1 MEAMEA
7 METLETSY
15 LDENNLY
22 VVEFSRNSLL
32 LNDIDDEQN
41 DNNIIEETQD
51 DENVS
56 RGRSRGRS
64 RSRGRPRGSRGRG
77 NNNDRNEQP
86 VELPLPPIFNTFQHS
101 KPLHEFTVTLP
112 REHQFPPSAYSIFS
126 LFFSLE
132 QIKIIVKNTNIYAYA
147 KKAGEGRKWKDLTIE
162 EFQIWLAIVIY
173 AGIFKLPSIRDYWN
187 KDSKFPEHKIARY
200 MTLLRFEQVLLI

>member
-32 LNDIDDEQN
+32 PNDIDDEQN

-86 VELPLPPIFNTFQHS
+86 VELLLLPIFNTFQHS

-112 REHQFPPSAYSIFS
+112 REHQFPLSAYSIFS

-147 KKAGEGRKWKDLTIE
+147 KKAGEG
-162 EFQIWLAIVIY
+162 
-173 AGIFKLPSIRDYWN
+173 
-187 KDSKFPEHKIARY
+187 
-200 MTLLRFEQVLLI
+200 

>member
-32 LNDIDDEQN
+32 PNDIDDEQN
-41 DNNIIEETQD
+41 DNNIIEE
-51 DENVS
+51 
-56 RGRSRGRS
+56 
-64 RSRGRPRGSRGRG
+64 
-77 NNNDRNEQP
+77 
-86 VELPLPPIFNTFQHS
+86 
-101 KPLHEFTVTLP
+101 
-112 REHQFPPSAYSIFS
+112 
-126 LFFSLE
+126 
-132 QIKIIVKNTNIYAYA
+132 IKIIVKNTNIYAYA

>member
-22 VVEFSRNSLL
+22 VVKFSRNSLL
-32 LNDIDDEQN
+32 PNDIDDEQN

-56 RGRSRGRS
+56 RGRGRGRS

-86 VELPLPPIFNTFQHS
+86 VELSLPPIFNTFQHS

-147 KKAGEGRKWKDLTIE
+147 KKAGEGRK
-162 EFQIWLAIVIY
+162 
-173 AGIFKLPSIRDYWN
+173 
-187 KDSKFPEHKIARY
+187 
-200 MTLLRFEQVLLI
+200 

>member
-22 VVEFSRNSLL
+22 VVEFSQNSLL
-32 LNDIDDEQN
+32 PNDIDDKQN

-64 RSRGRPRGSRGRG
+64 RSRPRGSRGRG

-86 VELPLPPIFNTFQHS
+86 VELPPPPIFNTFQHS
-101 KPLHEFTVTLP
+101 KLLHEFTVTLP

-132 QIKIIVKNTNIYAYA
+132 QIKIIVKNTNIWEGVSR
-147 KKAGEGRKWKDLTIE
+147 KGE
-162 EFQIWLAIVIY
+162 
-173 AGIFKLPSIRDYWN
+173 N
-187 KDSKFPEHKIARY
+187 SKFFVILVIK
-200 MTLLRFEQVLLI
+200 LILF

>member
-32 LNDIDDEQN
+32 PNDIDDEQN

-56 RGRSRGRS
+56 RGRGRS
-64 RSRGRPRGSRGRG
+64 RSRSRPRGSRGRG
-77 NNNDRNEQP
+77 NNNNRNEQP

-101 KPLHEFTVTLP
+101 KPLHEFTVTLL
-112 REHQFPPSAYSIFS
+112 REHQFPSAYSIFS

-147 KKAGEGRKWKDLTIE
+147 K
-162 EFQIWLAIVIY
+162 
-173 AGIFKLPSIRDYWN
+173 
-187 KDSKFPEHKIARY
+187 
-200 MTLLRFEQVLLI
+200 

>member
-56 RGRSRGRS
+56 RGRGRGRS

-86 VELPLPPIFNTFQHS
+86 VELPPLPIFNTFQHS

-147 KKAGEGRKWKDLTIE
+147 KKAGEGRK
-162 EFQIWLAIVIY
+162 
-173 AGIFKLPSIRDYWN
+173 
-187 KDSKFPEHKIARY
+187 
-200 MTLLRFEQVLLI
+200 